1 MFPQSVLQLQEEIK
15 RVVAQNLPADAPG
28 IHLAPLAAPNL
39 LGERLG

>member
-1 MFPQSVLQLQEEIK
+1 MFPQSVLQLQEEIE

-39 LGERLG
+39 LGECLG